1 MHDERI
7 LEIAK
12 AFSDRLRIRIVEELS
27 SGRLRRYTEIMKS
40 LGLDAVDDSSKFAYH
55 MGILTEANIAE
66 KVEDCYRIT
75 QGGKEIFQAMVKVAE
90 GWPEFQYQD
99 SLKKFNGKDVN
110 KLLWSRALLFSSF
123 PWIGWALTVG
133 IEKGLIEYLS
143 VILVVGLTSFLLGA
157 YWALK
162 LKRDFWDPQW
172 EKFLEACRRILGR
185 NGLLVSIVTTLN
197 MLALV
202 FLQFIIFS
210 MYRDLLKY
218 DLFTLY
224 LISGCLAALIICIY
238 LSKMLTTIWDGTT
251 YGLKVNDYSVSLK
264 IGYTMVLGIIG
275 IISTLMIVYGLSE
288 SSCGYVGAGIGCLGG
303 GVGIRKEYQKNT
315 GVLKF

>member
-1 MHDERI
+1 MQDAKI

-27 SGRLRRYTEIMKS
+27 SGRPRRYTEIMKA
-40 LGLDAVDDSSKFAYH
+40 LGLDTVADSSKFAYH

-66 KVEDCYRIT
+66 KVEDSYRIT

-110 KLLWSRALLFSSF
+110 KLLWSRTLLFSSF
-123 PWIGWALTVG
+123 IWIGWALTVG
-133 IEKGLIEYLS
+133 IEKGLNEYSSLM
-143 VILVVGLTSFLLGA
+143 LVVGSISLILGA
-157 YWALK
+157 YWVLK
-162 LKRDFWDPQW
+162 LKRDLWDPQW
-172 EKFLEACRRILGR
+172 EKFLDACRRILGR

-197 MLALV
+197 MLAMV
-202 FLQFIIFS
+202 FLQLIILF

-224 LISGCLAALIICIY
+224 LVSGCLAALILSIY
-238 LSKMLTTIWDGTT
+238 LSKMLTNIWDGTT

-264 IGYTMVLGIIG
+264 IGYTMVLGIVG
-275 IISTLMIVYGLSE
+275 IIGTLMIIYGLSE
-288 SSCGYVGAGIGCLGG
+288 SSSGYVGAGIGCLGG
-303 GVGIRKEYQKNT
+303 GVGILKEYKKIQEY
-315 GVLKF
+315 